1 MRYGDQ
7 KFVNEPIGNFMGNLN
22 LNESKADFF
31 DRMFNKAKNQV
42 KEITGLE
49 FSSSS
54 SSNDMRRISAVNS
67 RDIKL
72 NHLYA
77 KVQRKNSHK
86 AQLDLSMELTKRM
99 RSDQVF
105 EKFIELTGIDQ
116 EEKILP
122 TDFDCL
128 KTVIEAHDTECGK
141 FDDYS
146 LKFVK
151 HIVQACQST
160 PYGSEQIVSFMKTS
174 CRV

>member
-1 MRYGDQ
+1 
-7 KFVNEPIGNFMGNLN
+7 
-22 LNESKADFF
+22 
-31 DRMFNKAKNQV
+31 MFNKAKNQV

-54 SSNDMRRISAVNS
+54 SSLDLKLISAVDS

-77 KVQRKNSHK
+77 KVQRKNSHN
-86 AQLDLSMELTKRM
+86 AQLDLSLELANRM
-99 RSDQVF
+99 RSDKVF
-105 EKFIELTGIDQ
+105 EGFIELTGIDKEQ
-116 EEKILP
+116 KVLP

-128 KTVIEAHDTECGK
+128 KSVIEAHDAECGK

-151 HIVQACQST
+151 HIVQACQTSS
-160 PYGSEQIVSFMKTS
+160 YGSEQIISFMKTS